1 MILTTRKHNFKKKF
15 FSLDRKSK
23 YLDYD
28 YDTQGH

>member
-1 MILTTRKHNFKKKF
+1 MAIKPQERIILKKV

>member
-1 MILTTRKHNFKKKF
+1 MTIKPQERIIKKV